1 VNNSSGTVS
10 VIGTAD
16 NTTVA
21 TVPVGANPFGIAINP
36 AGTFLYVTNSGG
48 NSLSIIRTADNS
60 VTTKADFHLGTP
72 SGVAINPAGTLV
84 YITNYSSNTLSFF
97 DVNSGAFNSPNIA
110 VGTNPLGV
118 SPSIDGAFIY
128 VVSSLDGT
136 VSVIDNAT
144 NAEKPPRINVG
155 AAPYALGSFVAPFGT
170 TVPTVT
176 STKPANAATD
186 ASLSTTIQAT
196 FSDSMDATTINS
208 STFFMS
214 GSVTGTVTYDSAT
227 KTAQFKPLK
236 DLEKNTTYTV
246 TLTTG
251 IRNSLGNAL
260 ASNYTWNF
268 TTSEKSDGSC
278 FIATAVYGSYDDAHV
293 RVLRTFRDRYLLSN
307 EWGAAVVAVYYRYS
321 PPVAA
326 FIREHN
332 SLRAPIRWLLAPVVY
347 FVQYPFHLALLLGLA
362 LITIAGRRK
371 ITFFLKVRR

>member
-1 VNNSSGTVS
+1 
-10 VIGTAD
+10 
-16 NTTVA
+16 
-21 TVPVGANPFGIAINP
+21 
-36 AGTFLYVTNSGG
+36 
-48 NSLSIIRTADNS
+48 
-60 VTTKADFHLGTP
+60 
-72 SGVAINPAGTLV
+72 
-84 YITNYSSNTLSFF
+84 
-97 DVNSGAFNSPNIA
+97 
-110 VGTNPLGV
+110 
-118 SPSIDGAFIY
+118 
-128 VVSSLDGT
+128 
-136 VSVIDNAT
+136 
-144 NAEKPPRINVG
+144 
-155 AAPYALGSFVAPFGT
+155 
-170 TVPTVT
+170 
-176 STKPANAATD
+176 
-186 ASLSTTIQAT
+186 
-196 FSDSMDATTINS
+196 
-208 STFFMS
+208 MS